1 MASRAFKLQLKDAA
15 GKELEGS
22 VEATVTPQ
30 GLLLAGGPVCSQLSP
45 LTWAKL
51 LRVRARTRR
60 ARHTRPNIPGD
71 SADGKP
77 RSFHAAVPPK
87 QWRACPTTTCVLISD
102 SSDTPLCA

>member
-30 GLLLAGGPVCSQLSP
+30 GLLLAGGPVSSQLSP

-71 SADGKP
+71 SAERKASQLP
-77 RSFHAAVPPK
+77 RGCAPKAV
-87 QWRACPTTTCVLISD
+87 ASLSHHHLCPHV
-102 SSDTPLCA
+102 